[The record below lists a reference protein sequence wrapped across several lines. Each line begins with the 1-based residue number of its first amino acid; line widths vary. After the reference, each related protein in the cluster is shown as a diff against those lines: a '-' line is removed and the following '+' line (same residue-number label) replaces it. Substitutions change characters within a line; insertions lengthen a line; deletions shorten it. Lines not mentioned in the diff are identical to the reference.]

1 MKKTTKTPGRKSG
14 RPLKAAK
21 AEKPVKVAKKTRAA
35 KPAKTAK
42 DAAKRVTF
50 TFREEAGKTVC
61 LAGSFNGWDPAAKK
75 MKDAKK
81 KGVYAATIKLAPGT
95 YEYKFVV
102 DGIWQADPECAD
114 FVQNDCGTLNS
125 VLTVK

>member
-1 MKKTTKTPGRKSG
+1 MKKNSKPAAKARKA
-14 RPLKAAK
+14 PAKAAK
-21 AEKPVKVAKKTRAA
+21 TAKTAKSVKAA
-35 KPAKTAK
+35 KPAKAAK
-42 DAAKRVTF
+42 ASKAAAKRVTF

-81 KGVYAATIKLAPGT
+81 NGVYAATIKLAPGT

-102 DGIWQADPECAD
+102 DGVWQADPECAD

>member
-1 MKKTTKTPGRKSG
+1 MKTNRKTAAKGRKATAKAVKAK
-14 RPLKAAK
+14 PAKAAK
-21 AEKPVKVAKKTRAA
+21 APRAA
-35 KPAKTAK
+35 KPAKAPK
-42 DAAKRVTF
+42 AAARRVTF
-50 TFREEAGKTVC
+50 TFREEAGRTVC
-61 LAGSFNGWDPAAKK
+61 LAGTFNGWDPLAKK

-81 KGVYAATIKLAPGT
+81 NGVYAATIKLAPGT

-102 DGIWQADPECAD
+102 DGTWQADPECAD

>member
-1 MKKTTKTPGRKSG
+1 MKKTTKTPSRKPS
-14 RPLKAAK
+14 RPSKAAK
-21 AEKPVKVAKKTRAA
+21 AEKPARAARKPRVA
-35 KPAKTAK
+35 KPAKATKAS
-42 DAAKRVTF
+42 AKRVTF
-50 TFREEAGKTVC
+50 TFRADVGKTVC

-81 KGVYAATIKLAPGT
+81 NGVYATTVKLAPGT

-102 DGIWQADPECAD
+102 DGAWLADPECAD
-114 FVQNDCGTLNS
+114 FVQNGCGTLNS